1 MLGGEEPAQELM
13 LSGQL
18 LQQLTVLRGRNVG
31 EFVLAFLIV
40 EVADDDQLGGHVLAG
55 NQAKEPRVQRLDA
68 FEHPADLGVKCQ
80 ASLTQ
85 TNLPIVEYWNRRR
98 CSLCSH
104 TRNSSAPMPKWAV
117 TVAAGTVS
125 LLMLSRR
132 TG

>member
-18 LQQLTVLRGRNVG
+18 LQQLTVLRGRNVA
-31 EFVLAFLIV
+31 EFVLAVLIV
-40 EVADDDQLGGHVLAG
+40 EVADDDQLAGHVLAG
-55 NQAKEPRVQRLDA
+55 NQAKEPRVHRLDA

-85 TNLPIVEYWNRRR
+85 TNLPTVKYRNRRR

-104 TRNSSAPMPKWAV
+104 TKNSSPMPQWAA
-117 TVAAGTVS
+117 TVAAGTVP
-125 LLMLSRR
+125 LLMLK
-132 TG
+132 